1 MSIFRRS
8 CQVLWLC
15 LLLCIAVV
23 WGYASPASAD
33 PQADT
38 KFQGIPLN
46 CYISASK
53 LIPDANGQVF
63 SLLEIANKY
72 ASTKDNERAVA
83 VLDQAL
89 EQIQTSS
96 DNSAKAFLLVELAE
110 RYAQAGQKQKAGMVL
125 NQAFTLVKGF
135 PNKTDRV
142 FASVKIARAYAK
154 LEQPDK
160 ADRLLK
166 QVLPVSADIVDVYAK
181 SRAYEAIASALIS
194 INDLEAANT
203 AIAKGQEYAGM
214 ALEASTRS
222 RSLIELAGTY
232 AELKDHTNAIKF
244 LQDAFAEVSD
254 EIPPAYKQDFTS
266 RAFALVVER
275 YLGTQQYDQAR
286 QVLDNIPD
294 TSIEKAIGLLNL
306 ANGYRKAAQ
315 TELALATLEQSTSK
329 AKALP
334 DSLDKAALLTEIAQG
349 YRQLDKAE
357 QAETL
362 MQEVG
367 QIAQKLDS
375 APEKIYALSS
385 LASQYAD
392 LGKLETAEK
401 LLDQSLA
408 VVEETDKTKKLGN
421 RDRAV
426 SDIAGLYWQVGNTT
440 KAQTL
445 ADSLSDSPEKQQLQS
460 LFSCAKG

>member
-1 MSIFRRS
+1 MSIFRRF
-8 CQVLWLC
+8 CQILWVCFLFC
-15 LLLCIAVV
+15 LAFV
-23 WGYASPASAD
+23 WGYNAPASAD
-33 PQADT
+33 LENDA
-38 KFQGIPLN
+38 KFQGIPLH
-46 CYISASK
+46 CYVSASQ
-53 LIPDANGQVF
+53 LIPDNNGKVF
-63 SLLEIANKY
+63 SLLEIASKY
-72 ASTKDNERAVA
+72 SAAKDNDRAGT

-89 EQIQTSS
+89 DQIKTSP

-110 RYAQAGQKQKAGMVL
+110 RYAQANQKQKAGTVL

-142 FASVKIARAYAK
+142 FAGVKIARAYAK
-154 LEQPDK
+154 LDQKDK

-166 QVLPVSADIVDVYAK
+166 QALPISADIVDVYAK

-194 INDLEAANT
+194 IDDLETANT
-203 AIAKGQEYAGM
+203 ALAKGQEYAGM

-232 AELKDHTNAIKF
+232 AELKDHKNAIKF
-244 LQDAFAEVSD
+244 LQDAFDEVME
-254 EIPPAYKQDFTS
+254 EIPPAYKQDFS
-266 RAFALVVER
+266 ARAFALVVER
-275 YLGTQQYDQAR
+275 YLGTQQFEQAR
-286 QVLDNIPD
+286 QVLANIPD

-306 ANGYRKAAQ
+306 ANGYRKSGQ
-315 TELALATLEQSTSK
+315 TELALSTLEESNNK
-329 AKALP
+329 AKLLS

-349 YRQLDKAE
+349 YRQLGNPD
-357 QAETL
+357 QAESL
-362 MQEVG
+362 MQQTQE
-367 QIAQKLDS
+367 IAQKLTN

-392 LGKLETAEK
+392 LGKMETAK
-401 LLDQSLA
+401 QLLDQSLA

-426 SDIAGLYWQVGNTT
+426 SDIAGLYWQVGETT

-445 ADSLSDSPEKQQLQS
+445 ADSLGDSPEKQQLQA
-460 LFSCAKG
+460 LFTCAKG